1 MGELQR
7 DEADRLSKRLS
18 EKKEFLKTEEL
29 ERYDNDTQTDHN
41 SRTEDFFI
49 KIERYFNQRERMSVE
64 PVILENIDIEASN
77 PKLKDY
83 GHING
88 YIYRIFEFVEGIS
101 LSNEQEE
108 GFEDLNHNEQVKRI
122 KQIGKAL
129 AEVHESKAFE
139 GYGNIET
146 LDGEIIGAS
155 SSEWSEGLK
164 DIQYFWH
171 HHVGGEPF
179 EEIKEDVENYYS
191 EKEHVLNEVE
201 ESVLIHQELGFHNLL
216 FQENSVT
223 VVDWESA
230 GAGDPL
236 LDVIITEVILFWF
249 QDLEDDLREQF
260 RESYQSVRKI
270 EFDDELIEVY
280 RVVQLSRLMMIFDD
294 NEEKLEK
301 IKEEVKGII
310 E

>member
-64 PVILENIDIEASN
+64 PVILENIDIEAST

-171 HHVGGEPF
+171 HYVGGEPF

-301 IKEEVKGII
+301 IKEEVKRII